1 MHLVILFLYNSTVSA
16 QETIAP
22 PAGPL
27 QHTPELQPDIADSPN
42 AAVASAHGDAGVDTE
57 ETPRRT
63 SPWLALRH
71 RDFRLYFSGNFVS
84 QAGTQM
90 QIVAINVQ
98 LWDLTHDP
106 VLLGLR
112 GLFKLL
118 PVLALSMFGG
128 VIADALDRR
137 RLLIATQTT
146 MALVSLTLA
155 TSTMF
160 GWVSPALIYL
170 LTVIAACAVAF
181 DNPARSAMI
190 PNLVPR
196 KHLPNALSLNIIV
209 WQVAM
214 IFGPMVAGML
224 LPIGATGLSVIYWVD
239 SISFGAVIIA
249 LLLMRVRFQTTETRD
264 VSFKAA
270 LDGLRF
276 LRNAPIIMSTMTLDF
291 FATFF
296 GAAMM
301 LIPAFA
307 QEVLHAPRESW
318 GVLYAAPAIGA
329 VGAGFVMSW
338 LGNVRHQGWIVLFSI
353 AAYGLATVIFGMSS
367 IFWLAVL
374 GLAGTGAADTVS
386 MVMRQTIRQLST
398 PDNLRGRMTSVNMI
412 FYMGGPQLGELE
424 AGIAA
429 AILGYG
435 TSIVL
440 GGFAVIA
447 VTVVTGFLVP
457 SLRNYDRGG

>member
-1 MHLVILFLYNSTVSA
+1 
-16 QETIAP
+16 
-22 PAGPL
+22 
-27 QHTPELQPDIADSPN
+27 
-42 AAVASAHGDAGVDTE
+42 
-57 ETPRRT
+57 
-63 SPWLALRH
+63 
-71 RDFRLYFSGNFVS
+71 
-84 QAGTQM
+84 M

-106 VLLGLR
+106 IAVGLR

-128 VIADALDRR
+128 VIADAFDRR
-137 RLLIATQTT
+137 RLLIFTQTT

-170 LTVIAACAVAF
+170 LTVVAACAVAF
-181 DNPARSAMI
+181 DNPARSAMV

-196 KHLPNALSLNIIV
+196 NHLPNALSLSIIV
-209 WQVAM
+209 GQVAM
-214 IFGPMVAGML
+214 IFGPMVAGLL
-224 LPIGATGLSVIYWVD
+224 LPIGATGLSFIYWVD
-239 SISFGAVIIA
+239 CISFGAVIVA

-276 LRNAPIIMSTMTLDF
+276 LRKAPIIMSTMTLDF

-301 LIPAFA
+301 LLPAFA
-307 QEVLHAPRESW
+307 EQVLHAPRESW
-318 GVLYAAPAIGA
+318 GILYAAPAIGA
-329 VGAGFVMSW
+329 VVAGFVMSW
-338 LGNVRHQGWIVLFSI
+338 LGNVRNQGWIVLVSV
-353 AAYGLATVIFGMSS
+353 AAYGLATVIFGLSN

-398 PDNLRGRMTSVNMI
+398 PDSLRGRMTSVNMI

-429 AILGYG
+429 AIIGIG
-435 TSIVL
+435 PSIVL
-440 GGFAVIA
+440 GGLVVIA
-447 VTVVTGFLVP
+447 VSAVTGLLVP